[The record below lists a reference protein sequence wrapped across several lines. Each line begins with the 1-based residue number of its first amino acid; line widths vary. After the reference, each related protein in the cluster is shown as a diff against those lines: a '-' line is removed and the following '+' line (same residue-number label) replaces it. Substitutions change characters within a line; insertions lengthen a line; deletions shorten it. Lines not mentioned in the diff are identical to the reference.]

1 MVQEEGG
8 WLLVYFVL
16 SDDARFRTNRK
27 EGNLNIRSVF
37 PTFRTRK
44 CSLSV
49 RFPSS
54 PVGNKAFFRSV
65 FQGEASLT
73 TGLKA
78 IH

>member
-27 EGNLNIRSVF
+27 EGNLTIRSVF

-54 PVGNKAFFRSV
+54 PLGTRLSF
-65 FQGEASLT
+65 
-73 TGLKA
+73 GLCFKVRLR
-78 IH
+78 